1 MSSPSS
7 ADKIIDQLNQNGIS
21 KSDIHISYGTG
32 IVTVTTD
39 QPSSLILNS
48 IEQTGMK
55 AVLKGYGSSTCK
67 ESSRSVFI
75 LHSYS

>member
-1 MSSPSS
+1 MSSPSC
-7 ADKIIDQLNQNGIS
+7 AEKIKDQLSQNGIS
-21 KSDIHISYGTG
+21 KSNIHVSYGTG

-48 IEQTGMK
+48 IEKTGMK

-75 LHSYS
+75 LRTHS

>member
-7 ADKIIDQLNQNGIS
+7 ADKIIDQLSQNGIS
-21 KSDIHISYGTG
+21 KSDIHVSYGTG

-39 QPSSLILNS
+39 QPSSLVLNS
-48 IEQTGMK
+48 IEKTGMK

-67 ESSRSVFI
+67 ESSHSVFI
-75 LHSYS
+75 LYYYS